1 MKSSVESPFMR
12 FARLFVVLSLIF
24 CFTAPVTTMAVDKKG
39 EKNFKRG
46 MQHEAAQRWEDAVT
60 EFALAVAARPADIE
74 YQLHYRRAL
83 FNASQ
88 AFMVRGRAFAER
100 EQYVSAYNSFR
111 QSYAYDPVNQLA
123 LAEMERVMRLQREKD
138 ERENPNAKTPAPNN
152 SNTVARGIP
161 TTPASYTQNGVR
173 TGGTRAA
180 QDPALPALTTE
191 KLRIINYNGDLE
203 GLIKKLAEELSLNVI
218 FDEQLSRSP
227 RQISL
232 NLRDVTTAQALDYIF
247 LTRNLFFQKL
257 GRRTILVAD
266 AQKRQQYQQLA
277 LRTFFLKNI
286 LPEDAQRILQQA
298 FPPQPGRGAIS
309 AAQNKA
315 TNSIT
320 VRDTPENLRVVEE
333 LIRSLDKERAAMVFD
348 VQIYEVSH
356 TDLLQLGG
364 QLGDSTSL
372 NNFGRTSPLGIVL
385 DGTNRAISTA
395 AGAAAPV
402 SFAAGFVIPS
412 LTLNAFQDKGNTR
425 LLESTQLHAFDG
437 EDIEQR
443 IGRRVPVQTASA
455 FPFNGTGST
464 PGQPTTGNVFGGG
477 YPVINYEPTGLTIK
491 FTKPQVFPNPDGD
504 YDVQVQMRIESKDVV
519 GGLTATP
526 TFSERSLTG
535 TARIKNNRTLMLAS
549 VARDQQ
555 ARGRRGVPLLGLI
568 PILGRFIST
577 PTRDDSK
584 SDIVIAITPR
594 VIRAPSI
601 TPEDQLARAVGS
613 QGSPLSDSLQA
624 FVQEAERDEQLARAN
639 GAPQAQPSTPVFA
652 STAAPTQ
659 ELAQTATQS
668 TPQISPQPTPQ
679 TVAQDSVRNN
689 LAPVATTAVSRE
701 AVTLPA
707 SIKTVGEDDPRYV
720 PAPRVLL
727 PNASLSGS
735 SNGAAASVPPPPP
748 PSAGQINVVS
758 SDVAAKPAMLDN
770 ASPEVTPTRTV
781 EATSAPATLPVA
793 AMSFVPNEQQMR
805 AGERRQVMLM
815 LSTETPINLAIATL
829 RFDPKIVAVRGVTLG
844 NFSAAK
850 DFQPFLS
857 HSINPPGMLLVSLA
871 TPLRTPL
878 MQGTGVLFVLE
889 IEALAAGES
898 NLELATDGVH
908 FVTPDKSALAKQITG
923 GRIVVTQ

>member
-1 MKSSVESPFMR
+1 MKSSVESPFVR
-12 FARLFVVLSLIF
+12 FARLFVVLSLVF
-24 CFTAPVTTMAVDKKG
+24 CFIAPVTTMAVDKKG

-46 MQHEAAQRWEDAVT
+46 IEHEAAQQWEEAAR
-60 EFALAVAARPADIE
+60 EFALAIAARPSDIE
-74 YQLHYRRAL
+74 YQLHYRRAV

-88 AFMVRGRAFAER
+88 VFMMRGRALAER
-100 EQYVSAYNSFR
+100 EDYVGAYNAFR
-111 QSYAYDPVNQLA
+111 QSYGYDPVNQLA
-123 LAEMERVMRLQREKD
+123 LSEMERVMRLQREKD
-138 ERENPNAKTPAPNN
+138 ERENPNAKTPAPNGN

-161 TTPASYTQNGVR
+161 TTPASFSQNPVR
-173 TGGTRAA
+173 TSGAPRA
-180 QDPALPALTTE
+180 QNPALPALTPE

-348 VQIYEVSH
+348 VQIYEVSR

-364 QLGDSTSL
+364 QLGDSGSL

-385 DGTNRAISTA
+385 DGTNRAISSA

-412 LTLNAFQDKGNTR
+412 LTLSAFQDKGNTR

-464 PGQPTTGNVFGGG
+464 PGQPTSGNVFGGG

-504 YDVQVQMRIESKDVV
+504 YDVQVQMKIESKDVI

-601 TPEDQLARAVGS
+601 TPDDQLARAVGS
-613 QGSPLSDSLQA
+613 QGTPLSDSLQA

-639 GAPQAQPSTPVFA
+639 GVPQAQPATPVFA
-652 STAAPTQ
+652 ATAVPPQ
-659 ELAQTATQS
+659 ELAQTASQS
-668 TPQISPQPTPQ
+668 TSQISPQPTPQ
-679 TVAQDSVRNN
+679 IVAQDSAQNN
-689 LAPVATTAVSRE
+689 PAPVATAVSRE
-701 AVTLPA
+701 VGTPPA
-707 SIKTVGEDDPRYV
+707 SIKTVGEDEPRYV

-727 PNASLSGS
+727 PGASLSGS
-735 SNGAAASVPPPPP
+735 ASAAAAASAPSPPPVPVN
-748 PSAGQINVVS
+748 AVS

-770 ASPEVTPTRTV
+770 ASSDVTPSRTA
-781 EATSAPATLPVA
+781 EATSAPATLPVV

-815 LSTETPINLAIATL
+815 LSTEMPINLAVATL
-829 RFDPKIVAVRGVTLG
+829 RFDPKIVAVRNVTLG

-871 TPLRTPL
+871 TPQRTPL
-878 MQGTGVLFVLE
+878 MQGTGVLLVLE

-898 NLELATDGVH
+898 NLELATEGVH

>member
-1 MKSSVESPFMR
+1 MKSSVESPFVR
-12 FARLFVVLSLIF
+12 FARLFVVLSLVF
-24 CFTAPVTTMAVDKKG
+24 CFIAPVTTMAVDKKG

-46 MQHEAAQRWEDAVT
+46 IEHEAAQQWEEAAR
-60 EFALAVAARPADIE
+60 EFALAIAARPSEIE
-74 YQLHYRRAL
+74 YQLHYRRAV

-88 AFMVRGRAFAER
+88 VFMMRGRALAER
-100 EQYVSAYNSFR
+100 EDYVGAYNAFR
-111 QSYAYDPVNQLA
+111 QSYGYDPVNQLA
-123 LAEMERVMRLQREKD
+123 LSEMERVMRLQREKD
-138 ERENPNAKTPAPNN
+138 ERENPNAKTPAPNGN

-161 TTPASYTQNGVR
+161 TTPASFSQNPVR
-173 TGGTRAA
+173 TSGAPRA
-180 QDPALPALTTE
+180 QNPALPALTPE

-348 VQIYEVSH
+348 VQIYEVSR

-364 QLGDSTSL
+364 QLGNTSNL
-372 NNFGRTSPLGIVL
+372 GNIGGTSSLVVPFAGNA
-385 DGTNRAISTA
+385 GAIASTA
-395 AGAAAPV
+395 A
-402 SFAAGFVIPS
+402 S
-412 LTLNAFQDKGNTR
+412 LPTALATGLILPPLQLSALQDKRNTR

-443 IGRRVPVQTASA
+443 IGERVPVVTAQT
-455 FPFNGTGST
+455 FPFGGTVGN
-464 PGQPTTGNVFGGG
+464 TTGGNNGGLG
-477 YPVINYEPTGLTIK
+477 AGGFPVVNYEPTGLTIK

-504 YDVQVQMRIESKDVV
+504 YDVQVGMKLESKDVV
-519 GGLTATP
+519 GAQTDRP
-526 TFSERSLTG
+526 TFSERTLTG

-549 VARDQQ
+549 VARDRQ
-555 ARGRRGVPLLGLI
+555 AGGRQGIPLLGLI
-568 PILGRFIST
+568 PILGRLIST
-577 PTRDDSK
+577 PVRDNRKFDV
-584 SDIVIAITPR
+584 VIAITPR

-601 TPEDQLARAVGS
+601 TPDDQLARAVGS
-613 QGSPLSDSLQA
+613 QGTPLSDSLQA
-624 FVQEAERDEQLARAN
+624 FVQEVERDEQLARAN
-639 GAPQAQPSTPVFA
+639 GVPQTQPATHVFA
-652 STAAPTQ
+652 DTAVPPQ
-659 ELAQTATQS
+659 ELAQTASQS

-679 TVAQDSVRNN
+679 IVAQDSAQNN
-689 LAPVATTAVSRE
+689 SAPVATAVSRE
-701 AVTLPA
+701 VGTPPA
-707 SIKTVGEDDPRYV
+707 SIKTVGEDEPRYV

-727 PNASLSGS
+727 PGASLSGS
-735 SNGAAASVPPPPP
+735 ASAAAAASAPPPPP
-748 PSAGQINVVS
+748 VPVTAVS

-770 ASPEVTPTRTV
+770 PSSDVTSSRTA

-815 LSTETPINLAIATL
+815 LSTEMPINLAVATL
-829 RFDPKIVAVRGVTLG
+829 RFDPKIVAVRNVTLG

-871 TPLRTPL
+871 TPQRTPL
-878 MQGTGVLFVLE
+878 MQGTGVLLVLE
-889 IEALAAGES
+889 IEALATGES